1 MDLNFDFKVGQVV
14 KSLKGRDKG
23 EVMIIVEVI
32 NSSLVKVANGRNR
45 PLSKPKLKKSK
56 HLQIYND
63 VLKDFSLNPL
73 SFNDSNLRKL
83 LKSYIEDNVEK

>member
-23 EVMIIVEVI
+23 EVMIIVEVL
-32 NSSLVKVANGRNR
+32 NSSLVMVANGKSR

-56 HLQIYND
+56 HLQIYN
-63 VLKDFSLNPL
+63 KIIEDFSLNPL
-73 SFNDSNLRKL
+73 FNDSNLRKL
-83 LKSYIEDNVEK
+83 LKSYIEDGQ

>member
-32 NSSLVKVANGRNR
+32 SSSLVKVANGSNR
-45 PLSKPKLKKSK
+45 P
-56 HLQIYND
+56 
-63 VLKDFSLNPL
+63 F
-73 SFNDSNLRKL
+73 
-83 LKSYIEDNVEK
+83 

>member
-32 NSSLVKVANGRNR
+32 SSSLVKVANGSNR
-45 PLSKPKLKKSK
+45 PHSKPKLK
-56 HLQIYND
+56 
-63 VLKDFSLNPL
+63 
-73 SFNDSNLRKL
+73 
-83 LKSYIEDNVEK
+83 

>member
-32 NSSLVKVANGRNR
+32 NSSLVKVANGSNR
-45 PLSKPKLKKSK
+45 PLSKPKLKKVS
-56 HLQIYND
+56 
-63 VLKDFSLNPL
+63 FLN
-73 SFNDSNLRKL
+73 
-83 LKSYIEDNVEK
+83 V

>member
-32 NSSLVKVANGRNR
+32 SS
-45 PLSKPKLKKSK
+45 
-56 HLQIYND
+56 
-63 VLKDFSLNPL
+63 
-73 SFNDSNLRKL
+73 SNLTDRK
-83 LKSYIEDNVEK
+83 SVV

>member
-32 NSSLVKVANGRNR
+32 SSSLVKVANGSNR
-45 PLSKPKLKKSK
+45 PLSKPKLKSQSICKF
-56 HLQIYND
+56 IMTC
-63 VLKDFSLNPL
+63 LKIL
-73 SFNDSNLRKL
+73 
-83 LKSYIEDNVEK
+83 V